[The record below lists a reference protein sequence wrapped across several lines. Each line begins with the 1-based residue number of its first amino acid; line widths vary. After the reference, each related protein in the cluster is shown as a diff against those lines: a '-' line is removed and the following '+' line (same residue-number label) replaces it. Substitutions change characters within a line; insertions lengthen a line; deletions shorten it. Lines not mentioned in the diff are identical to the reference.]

1 MSARWL
7 RITSTSLDVSTDG
20 EYLRWTLP
28 VDAVEWLACELH
40 PDGASR
46 ELYAALDAAAEQ
58 RRLRDL
64 AEVVSLVFVTVREV
78 EDEQR
83 RPSDEQRRAT
93 WAQRVSSAASN
104 ADAVEHPPRV
114 LHAPRTRSTSTSS
127 TACGAG

>member
-7 RITSTSLDVSTDG
+7 PITSTSLDVSTDG

-40 PDGASR
+40 PDGWSR

-93 WAQRVSSAASN
+93 WTQRVSSAASN
-104 ADAVEHPPRV
+104 ADATPRV
-114 LHAPRTRSTSTSS
+114 IP
-127 TACGAG
+127 

>member
-1 MSARWL
+1 MGRPVSARWL
-7 RITSTSLDVSTDG
+7 PITSTSLDVSTDG

-40 PDGASR
+40 PDGWSR

-83 RPSDEQRRAT
+83 RPSDELRRAT

-104 ADAVEHPPRV
+104 ADATPRV
-114 LHAPRTRSTSTSS
+114 IP
-127 TACGAG
+127 